1 MPLTRARFCARLAVG
16 SLALAASPAIRA
28 ADAPVLRVVTT
39 ISTFNS
45 FVSAVGGAR
54 VSVESLVP
62 IGAGP
67 EDYQPTPRDVT
78 RIHDADIL
86 VQNGT
91 GLEGWLARTI
101 DNAKNARLLIVTC
114 TDGLPVRD
122 GNPHLWLD
130 PVFAR
135 EYVRKIRDAV
145 IARDPA
151 HRAEYEKNAAR
162 YDAELRG
169 LEREIAAGIAT
180 IPPQQRTMIVFH
192 SAWNYFNARFGL
204 TTVGAIE
211 RSPGQ
216 EPNPRDLADLVSE
229 ARRLHV
235 RAVFAEPEYSPKLAR
250 ALAESAQ
257 ISTIATLYDDSVGFD
272 PHVGDYTSMM
282 RYNVRTIV
290 SALGGKPSAVKPAA
304 GGAR

>member
-1 MPLTRARFCARLAVG
+1 MPLTRARFCLRLAAG
-16 SLALAASPAIRA
+16 SLACALPSAAGA
-28 ADAPVLRVVTT
+28 AEAPVLRVVTT

-45 FVSAVGGAR
+45 FVSAVGGSR

-67 EDYQPTPRDVT
+67 EDYQPTPRDVA
-78 RIHDADIL
+78 RIQDADIL

-101 DNAKNARLLIVTC
+101 DNAKNARLRIVTC

-135 EYVRKIRDAV
+135 AYVQKIRAAIV
-145 IARDPA
+145 ERDPA
-151 HRAEYEKNAAR
+151 HRADYEKNASR
-162 YDAELRG
+162 YDAELRA
-169 LEREIAAGIAT
+169 LEREIAAEIAT
-180 IPPQQRTMIVFH
+180 IPPAGRTMIVFH

-204 TTVGAIE
+204 KTVGAIE

-216 EPNPRDLADLVSE
+216 EPNPRDLADLVTE
-229 ARRLHV
+229 AKRLQV

-257 ISTIATLYDDSVGFD
+257 ISTVATLYDDSVGFD
-272 PHVGDYTSMM
+272 PQVSDYSSML
-282 RYNVRTIV
+282 RYDARTIV
-290 SALGGKPSAVKPAA
+290 SALGGKPSS